1 MLAEQAEE
9 FAAGAVL
16 VGAEVGVVQFA
27 RGQGGGVLTIG
38 GGSDVADADISE
50 VRIYAFWLPDAA
62 VNSINSEMMAREC
75 FSSLLAIQ

>member
-1 MLAEQAEE
+1 MPVST
-9 FAAGAVL
+9 AV
-16 VGAEVGVVQFA
+16 G
-27 RGQGGGVLTIG
+27 GQGGGVLTIGSSG